1 MQKNVSGGGKVDK
14 IKEYFYIWL
23 FGGITYGLIEILWRG
38 HTHYSMVI
46 TGGICFLVIYRLSE
60 LERNIVVKSIMG
72 ALAITAIE
80 LTVGVVVNII
90 FGLGVWDYSEVPLN
104 LLGQICPIYTLL
116 WFLLCIPG
124 MHMCR
129 EIRKKLTGVY
139 T

>member
-1 MQKNVSGGGKVDK
+1 MSGGGKVDK

-129 EIRKKLTGVY
+129 ELRKKLTGVY

>member
-1 MQKNVSGGGKVDK
+1 MSGGGKVDK

>member
-1 MQKNVSGGGKVDK
+1 VSGGGKVDK

>member
-1 MQKNVSGGGKVDK
+1 MSGGGKVDK

-38 HTHYSMVI
+38 YTHYSMVI

>member
-1 MQKNVSGGGKVDK
+1 MSGGGKVDK

-72 ALAITAIE
+72 ALAITTIE

>member
-1 MQKNVSGGGKVDK
+1 MSGGGKVDK

-90 FGLGVWDYSEVPLN
+90 FGLGVWVYSEVPLN

-124 MHMCR
+124 MLMCR
-129 EIRKKLTGVY
+129 KIRKKLTGVY

>member
-1 MQKNVSGGGKVDK
+1 MDK

-23 FGGITYGLIEILWRG
+23 FGGITYGRIEILWRG